1 MGYSPGDE
9 ETGGL
14 GYDGS
19 EPEDHGDSDDFE
31 ASIQAAHQHNTFAG
45 HKASQQDPTGDSPEI
60 ANFRRV
66 GIHPVQVPVGDL
78 PEYHPDLNLDLGVSK
93 EVALSRE
100 HYEPGGGLLPV
111 APGNAELSLPVQR
124 GSEVVEDNLGRP
136 CRVRRIIILYWRG
149 ALHNLSRF
157 GLASTLILTLIEW
170 RTGRG

>member
-1 MGYSPGDE
+1 MKEGEPTSSRIHGA
-9 ETGGL
+9 TGSRVRG
-14 GYDGS
+14 
-19 EPEDHGDSDDFE
+19 
-31 ASIQAAHQHNTFAG
+31 QAAYGGALLDDHVFEGGPSGESGFGESALVGGGEAVADGAEAAASRAG
-45 HKASQQDPTGDSPEI
+45 Q
-60 ANFRRV
+60 V
-66 GIHPVQVPVGDL
+66 GGRAAD
-78 PEYHPDLNLDLGVSK
+78 
-93 EVALSRE
+93 
-100 HYEPGGGLLPV
+100 EPGGGLLPV